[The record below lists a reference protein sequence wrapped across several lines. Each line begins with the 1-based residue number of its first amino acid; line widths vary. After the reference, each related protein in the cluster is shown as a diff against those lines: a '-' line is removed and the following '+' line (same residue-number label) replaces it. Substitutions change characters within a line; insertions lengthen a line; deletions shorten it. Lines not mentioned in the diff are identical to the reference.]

1 MYIISGTKRSGTSMW
16 MQALAAAGLSVDG
29 AAFPKAWGQG
39 SLREAN
45 PDGFYEGPFRHGIF
59 FATNPDPATGRYL
72 TPEATAGTVTKVFVP
87 GLIRTERPFIE
98 RVIAN
103 VRQWRDYEAS
113 IARLWDLDDQQRL
126 DEGSARPAEI
136 RLPAALEW
144 WVENFGLLRDQAVR
158 GYPLQLQTYEQVL
171 ADPER
176 YVGAAIDFLG
186 EGDREA
192 ALAAIKP
199 ERRTRSGTPSSSLP
213 TALARSFDDL
223 YEAVERGGPLSST
236 LMKQLEGV
244 HREVMPRWAELKLGK
259 VRTLMEGGAPPPP
272 LMVMAASMS

>member
-1 MYIISGTKRSGTSMW
+1 M
-16 MQALAAAGLSVDG
+16 
-29 AAFPKAWGQG
+29 
-39 SLREAN
+39 
-45 PDGFYEGPFRHGIF
+45 
-59 FATNPDPATGRYL
+59 
-72 TPEATAGTVTKVFVP
+72 
-87 GLIRTERPFIE
+87 
-98 RVIAN
+98 
-103 VRQWRDYEAS
+103 
-113 IARLWDLDDQQRL
+113 
-126 DEGSARPAEI
+126 
-136 RLPAALEW
+136 
-144 WVENFGLLRDQAVR
+144 R